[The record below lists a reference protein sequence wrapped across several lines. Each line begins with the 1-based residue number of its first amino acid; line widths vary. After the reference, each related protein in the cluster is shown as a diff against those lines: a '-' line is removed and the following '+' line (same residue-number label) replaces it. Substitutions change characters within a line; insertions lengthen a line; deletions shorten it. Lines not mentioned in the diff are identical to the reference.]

1 MKNLRPCVSLQRLS
15 VSCLGGGASRQLG
28 DDGLV
33 SLAAVLPPTLT
44 WLDATGIEC
53 GDAGAVA
60 LAAVLPSLASL
71 R

>member
-1 MKNLRPCVSLQRLS
+1 MENLIPFVSLQRLS
-15 VSCLGGGASRQLG
+15 VSCLVGGASGRLG

-44 WLDATGIEC
+44 CLDATCIEC
-53 GDAGAVA
+53 GDVGAVA